1 MFAFKQW
8 LIQNFIMGGG
18 QSRERG
24 LAMPPPQKKMIFYLK
39 QVGFGAF

>member
-24 LAMPPPQKKMIFYLK
+24 LGRRGLCPLPRKK
-39 QVGFGAF
+39 